1 MRPVLYCGRVVCR
14 LKRFEVG
21 RFEETVVVKYVP
33 FLATM
38 QSVLA
43 SLGTPATGAVDR

>member
-1 MRPVLYCGRVVCR
+1 MAGDNAACAVLWQGG
-14 LKRFEVG
+14 LQVG

-43 SLGTPATGAVDR
+43 SLGTPATGAVHR